1 MFCVLP
7 HFVFGCAVTVSTYD
21 AACNIIQSLAGSKL
35 NGDLRCLVGVINPF
49 FLIYACADCNV
60 PLPKN
65 FDRELFWKHLDGI
78 IRAKCWRGLCQT
90 RANTEYDK
98 SANADNV
105 RRKIFQKG
113 EHDQDDTLQSL
124 IRISCGGELP
134 RTVHRLQIT
143 IQGYKW
149 VARADAGTV
158 WYRAGDLYDDD
169 DIACF
174 AVIDCLTRFLPSYE
188 GGILEICS
196 RHVPLLWG
204 VGGEP
209 EGAWSVV
216 RAICEEYQV
225 KLRVKWTELEGPA
238 PSARITSAEADVEVP
253 PRKCAVVD
261 AVMNKFTQNE
271 LGSKAAYRLM
281 MGHLQR
287 DTTKT

>member
-1 MFCVLP
+1 MT
-7 HFVFGCAVTVSTYD
+7 ASTYD
-21 AACNIIQSLAGSKL
+21 VACNIIQLLAGPNLK
-35 NGDLRCLVGVINPF
+35 GDLQCLVGEINPF

-65 FDRELFWKHLDGI
+65 FGRQLFWKHLDGI
-78 IRAKCWRGLCQT
+78 VRAKCWRGLCQT
-90 RANTEYDK
+90 RANTQYNK

-124 IRISCGGELP
+124 IRISCGAKVH

-143 IQGYKW
+143 IDGYKW
-149 VARADAGTV
+149 VAKAQMGTV

-196 RHVPLLWG
+196 GHIPLLWG

-209 EGAWSVV
+209 KGAWSVV
-216 RAICEEYQV
+216 QAICKKYQV
-225 KLRVKWTELEGPA
+225 KLRVKWTGLEGPA
-238 PSARITSAEADVEVP
+238 PSARVTSAEAAIEVP
-253 PRKCAVVD
+253 PRNRDVVD
-261 AVMNKFTQNE
+261 AVMDEFTQNE

-281 MGHLQR
+281 MDHLQR
-287 DTTKT
+287 VTTKT